1 MDNTVK
7 KLNVG
12 DVIRYDEKIFRI
24 LVLEP
29 GIVIMIEL
37 FVEVTNILS
46 MSEYYFM
53 DMLSKGEVKPEA
65 RIKHTVPLEKLSDE
79 DM

>member
-53 DMLSKGEVKPEA
+53 DMLSKVEVKPEA